1 MCRYDLLHQSV
12 FNFINKTGLSMV
24 ETDGPY
30 GGQTCASDTHTHHTG
45 YSDSVFWQ
53 NRLQSQFFAD
63 LRQLNVFINQPDD
76 YFFHG
81 GSKTGMGYIE
91 WQYSTPRWIDITVAR
106 QTIYDDTYFR
116 LPTQGWMIVP
126 LVQYEIGIYT

>member
-45 YSDSVFWQ
+45 YLDSVFWQ